1 MDSRLLS
8 GIGAGPDSG
17 SYTDLNR
24 LNQLKVGKDR
34 DGEANIRKVAQEFE
48 SLFLNEMLKSMRSAN
63 EALGDGNFMN
73 SQTTKQYQDMYDQQL
88 SVSLSKNAGGIGLAD
103 VLVRQLSKMKQGS
116 RGNGENPF
124 ARVAENGAGRWPSNP
139 SAQAGKALPMPEAGR
154 DDSKLLNQRR
164 LALPGKLAERMLA
177 GIVPSASPAAS
188 QMQSLGQDSYLP
200 AQSYPAASRRGFST
214 DGVDSQGSRRIA
226 QPPLARGKSM
236 FASADE
242 FIATMLPMAQKAAE
256 RIGVDARYLVAQAAL
271 ETGWGKSIIRQQDG
285 GSSHNLFGI
294 KTGSRWDGA
303 SARAHHRIRRR
314 QGGQGSR
321 GVPLLLVVRAE
332 LPRLRQLPPG
342 QRPLPERPGQRRQP
356 RALHAGTAA
365 RRLRHRSAVRPQ
377 GGADRQTDA
386 DLPGRRRRRTP
397 PLG

>member
-164 LALPGKLAERMLA
+164 LALPGKLTERMLA

-188 QMQSLGQDSYLP
+188 QMQSLG
-200 AQSYPAASRRGFST
+200 
-214 DGVDSQGSRRIA
+214 
-226 QPPLARGKSM
+226 
-236 FASADE
+236 
-242 FIATMLPMAQKAAE
+242 
-256 RIGVDARYLVAQAAL
+256 
-271 ETGWGKSIIRQQDG
+271 
-285 GSSHNLFGI
+285 
-294 KTGSRWDGA
+294 
-303 SARAHHRIRRR
+303 
-314 QGGQGSR
+314 
-321 GVPLLLVVRAE
+321 
-332 LPRLRQLPPG
+332 
-342 QRPLPERPGQRRQP
+342 
-356 RALHAGTAA
+356 
-365 RRLRHRSAVRPQ
+365 
-377 GGADRQTDA
+377 
-386 DLPGRRRRRTP
+386 
-397 PLG
+397 